1 MDTRIIKFRVREKCS
16 GVIVGFEIINSKN
29 STTGT
34 NNFKVDEN
42 IIRDGLLIH
51 DKETIR
57 EESTEFSDSK
67 FNQIYENDIFDWAS
81 HSRGIV
87 QLINGQ
93 WSILNRNGVF
103 PVCGYCFDGV
113 VVGNTLSNKDLLNH
127 IDLVK

>member
-57 EESTEFSDSK
+57 ID
-67 FNQIYENDIFDWAS
+67 YENITTAT
-81 HSRGIV
+81 
-87 QLINGQ
+87 
-93 WSILNRNGVF
+93 
-103 PVCGYCFDGV
+103 Y
-113 VVGNTLSNKDLLNH
+113 K
-127 IDLVK
+127 